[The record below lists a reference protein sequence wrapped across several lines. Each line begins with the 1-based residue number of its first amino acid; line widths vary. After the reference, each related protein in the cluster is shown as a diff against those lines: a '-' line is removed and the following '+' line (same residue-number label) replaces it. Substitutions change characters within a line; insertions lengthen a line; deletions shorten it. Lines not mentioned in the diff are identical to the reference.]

1 MPENE
6 RPRPDRPLARRLRHA
21 AGAKPAGP
29 AVIEVIRGAMVESRH
44 LATIAVVDAKGKV
57 VMAAGDIEAP
67 IFPRSAVKPIQALAL
82 IETGAAE
89 AFDLGDREIAL
100 ACASHGGEAAHVG
113 AVLDWLSGIG
123 CGEDDLECGPQ
134 PPLVEA
140 ANQALTREG
149 RAPSAVHNNCSGNH
163 AGFLSVARH
172 LGDDTKGYIGLT
184 HPVQQR
190 ALRLLEQMT
199 GLDLADAPRGI
210 DGCGIPVIGV
220 GLGNLALAMARFA
233 DTAELPEGRR
243 QAVARICAA
252 MAAEPKMAGGAGRF
266 TTRVLEAAGDKAVVK
281 GGAEGVYVAALLE
294 LGLGIAIKVDD
305 GAKRASE
312 TVMAHLLRRFE
323 VLDDET
329 MEGLGD
335 LQEPPVTNFAG
346 EVVGHIKLSAKPPI

>member
-6 RPRPDRPLARRLRHA
+6 RPRPDRPLARRLHHA

-29 AVIEVIRGAMVESRH
+29 AVIEVTRGAMVESRH

-67 IFPRSAVKPIQALAL
+67 IFPRSAIKPIQALAL

-100 ACASHGGEAAHVG
+100 ACASHGGEAANVG
-113 AVLDWLSGIG
+113 AVLDWLSAIG
-123 CGEDDLECGPQ
+123 CGEDDLECGPH
-134 PPLVEA
+134 PPLAEA
-140 ANQALTREG
+140 ANQALIREG
-149 RAPSAVHNNCSGNH
+149 RAPSAAHNNCSGNH

-172 LGDDTKGYIGLT
+172 LGDDIKGYIGLT

-190 ALRLLEQMT
+190 ALGILEQMT
-199 GLDLADAPRGI
+199 GLDLGDAPRGI

-233 DTAELPEGRR
+233 DGAELPEPRR
-243 QAVARICAA
+243 QAVARICVA
-252 MAAEPKMAGGAGRF
+252 MAAEPKMAGAADRF
-266 TTRVLEAAGDKAVVK
+266 TTRVLKAAGDKVLVK

-305 GAKRASE
+305 GAMRASE
-312 TVMAHLLRRFE
+312 TAMAHLLRRFGA
-323 VLDDET
+323 LDDET
-329 MEGLGD
+329 METLGD
-335 LQEPPVTNFAG
+335 LQEPRVKNFAG

>member
-6 RPRPDRPLARRLRHA
+6 RPRPDRPLAESLQHG
-21 AGAKPAGP
+21 AGAPPTDP
-29 AVIEVIRGAMVESRH
+29 AVIEVTRGAMVESRH
-44 LATIAVVDAKGKV
+44 LAAIAVVDAKGKV
-57 VMAAGDIEAP
+57 VMAAGDIEMP
-67 IFPRSAVKPIQALAL
+67 IFPRSAVKPIQALTL
-82 IETGAAE
+82 IETGAAD
-89 AFDLGDREIAL
+89 AFDLGDAEIAL
-100 ACASHGGEAAHVG
+100 ACASHGGEAAQVG
-113 AVLDWLSGIG
+113 AVLDWLARIG
-123 CGEDDLECGPQ
+123 CNEDDLECGPH

-140 ANQALTREG
+140 ANQALIREG

-172 LGDDTKGYIGLT
+172 LGDDIKGYIGLT

-190 ALRLLEQMT
+190 AFGILEQMT
-199 GLDLADAPRGI
+199 GLDLAGAPRGI

-233 DTAELPEGRR
+233 DTAELPEPRR

-252 MAAEPKMAGGAGRF
+252 MAAEPKMAGAAGRF
-266 TTRVLEAAGDKAVVK
+266 TTRVLEAAGDKVLVK

-312 TVMAHLLRRFE
+312 TVMAYLLRRFE

-329 MEGLGD
+329 MESLGD
-335 LQEPPVTNFAG
+335 LQEPRVLNFEG
-346 EVVGHIKLSAKPPI
+346 REVGRIRMSAKPPI